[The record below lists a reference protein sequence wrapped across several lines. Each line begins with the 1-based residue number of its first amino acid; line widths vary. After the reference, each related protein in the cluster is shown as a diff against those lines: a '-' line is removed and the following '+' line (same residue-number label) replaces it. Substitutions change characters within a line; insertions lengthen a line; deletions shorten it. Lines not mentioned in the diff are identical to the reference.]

1 MLHILILLF
10 RILSVLRK
18 RRYIKRNLLL
28 HPVRSTSPCRL
39 NSKHDSRHQNADA
52 IIHLGLLL
60 RSSLRRRFIRQIHLL
75 QSGLALT
82 AASVCHREVD
92 RVLGVVVTR
101 LSLVVSMLHFCSE
114 GVP

>member
-1 MLHILILLF
+1 ME
-10 RILSVLRK
+10 LRK
-18 RRYIKRNLLL
+18 RRYIKRNLLFHL
-28 HPVRSTSPCRL
+28 VRNTSPCRL
-39 NSKHDSRHQNADA
+39 NSKRDSRRQNAEV

-60 RSSLRRRFIRQIHLL
+60 RSSLRRRFIRHNHLL

-82 AASVCHREVD
+82 TSGVCRREAD

-101 LSLVVSMLHFCSE
+101 LSLVVSMRRFCSE

>member
-1 MLHILILLF
+1 MLQILILLF
-10 RILSVLRK
+10 RILLVLRK

-28 HPVRSTSPCRL
+28 HPVRSTSPCRH
-39 NSKHDSRHQNADA
+39 NSKHDSRHQNAEV

-60 RSSLRRRFIRQIHLL
+60 RSSLRRRFTRQNHLL
-75 QSGLALT
+75 QPSLALT
-82 AASVCHREVD
+82 TSGVCRREVD

-101 LSLVVSMLHFCSE
+101 LSLVVSMRRFCSE